1 MAETTKADLEKEIHG
16 LKVKLGRA
24 ESKVSELEAE
34 LAAVSSSASTPVDAD
49 RVFGPDAVPLEQ
61 R

>member
-34 LAAVSSSASTPVDAD
+34 LATSAASTPVDAD

>member
-1 MAETTKADLEKEIHG
+1 MAETKADLEKEIHS
-16 LKVKLGRA
+16 LKTKLGKA
-24 ESKVSELEAE
+24 EAKIAELEAE
-34 LAAVSSSASTPVDAD
+34 LASASASAPQDAD

>member
-1 MAETTKADLEKEIHG
+1 MADSKADLEKEIHS
-16 LKVKLGRA
+16 LKTKLGKA
-24 ESKVSELEAE
+24 EAKVAELEAQLE
-34 LAAVSSSASTPVDAD
+34 TAASSAPVDAD

>member
-1 MAETTKADLEKEIHG
+1 MPETKADLEKEIHS
-16 LKVKLGRA
+16 LKTKLGKA
-24 ESKVSELEAE
+24 EAKVAELETQLETAQ
-34 LAAVSSSASTPVDAD
+34 SSAPSDPD

>member
-1 MAETTKADLEKEIHG
+1 MADSKADLEKEIHS
-16 LKVKLGRA
+16 LKTKLGKA
-24 ESKVSELEAE
+24 EAKIADLEAE
-34 LAAVSSSASTPVDAD
+34 LATAATSAPTDAD

>member
-1 MAETTKADLEKEIHG
+1 MPETKSDLEKEIHS
-16 LKVKLGRA
+16 LKVKLGKA
-24 ESKVSELEAE
+24 EKKVEDLEAE
-34 LAAVSSSASTPVDAD
+34 LALASSTASAPVDAD

>member
-1 MAETTKADLEKEIHG
+1 MAEATKADLEKEIHG
-16 LKVKLGRA
+16 LKVKLGKA
-24 ESKVSELEAE
+24 EAKVAELESQ
-34 LAAVSSSASTPVDAD
+34 LATASSSAPADPD

>member
-1 MAETTKADLEKEIHG
+1 
-16 LKVKLGRA
+16 VKLGKA
-24 ESKVSELEAE
+24 EAKVSELEAQ
-34 LAAVSSSASTPVDAD
+34 LSTASSSAPVDAD

>member
-1 MAETTKADLEKEIHG
+1 MPAETKADLEKEIHS
-16 LKVKLGRA
+16 LKTKLGKA
-24 ESKVSELEAE
+24 KAKIAELEAR
-34 LAAVSSSASTPVDAD
+34 LATAESSAPSDPD

>member
-1 MAETTKADLEKEIHG
+1 MPETKADLEKEIHS
-16 LKVKLGRA
+16 LKTKLGKA
-24 ESKVSELEAE
+24 EAKVAELEAE
-34 LAAVSSSASTPVDAD
+34 LASAASSAPVDAD

>member
-1 MAETTKADLEKEIHG
+1 MAEATKAELEKEIHG
-16 LKVKLGRA
+16 LKVKLGKA
-24 ESKVSELEAE
+24 EAKVSELEAA
-34 LAAVSSSASTPVDAD
+34 LQSASSSAPVDAD